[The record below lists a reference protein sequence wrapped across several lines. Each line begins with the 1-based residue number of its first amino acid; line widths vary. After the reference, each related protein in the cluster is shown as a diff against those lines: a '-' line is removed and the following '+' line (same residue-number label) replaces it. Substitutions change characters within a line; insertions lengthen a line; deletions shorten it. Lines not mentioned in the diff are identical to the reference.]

1 MADGPVLADLHFG
14 REDAERDV
22 KDGLLLRGGF
32 LPNAAYRASVSGRK
46 MLIIGRKGSGKSA
59 ICMQLMAAGGHNG
72 AKALV
77 SPDEAAGEE
86 IRRFELQGL
95 PGDSAKALIWRY
107 VFAVHAARHLVTHA
121 RNAHGRRPDSVKTL
135 GRFLKQNGESADGAG
150 LGDRLAQGARGL
162 QTSLSLEAFGVK
174 ASVDLGQSPSEG
186 AQATRQLDVVE
197 QGVAQAFADLR
208 CDTVHAPL
216 LLMVDQL
223 EQVWSAEPDSNSMVI
238 GLLLAAKHAASLYG
252 RSIRL
257 LLFLRADIYDSL
269 SFGEGDKFRGD
280 ELRIV
285 WTEQALRDLALARA
299 RASAGA
305 GLTAEQLWRDFFP
318 ETVGGEETATFLFGR
333 CLPRPRDAIQFL
345 NLCQETAW
353 LIHGRERITEADVLQ
368 ASRQFS
374 SWKLKDLTLEYLVA
388 HPFLKHLFPLFQNT
402 GYVVT
407 RAALGSRFEEAAG
420 TLHRLFPAYA
430 DALTLAGVIDI
441 LYAVGFLGVRR
452 GSDVVFAGDDDLPVQ
467 PHETELHVH
476 RCFREALGATS
487 AIDIR
492 RYEPLVAGARI
503 ASGSFGPAASAT
515 TALNRDDRLVRELIR
530 SCHSVFS
537 QVGRAV
543 GPLSYEVRDEIFQQI
558 TRVLDDANRLAT
570 DTSSVD
576 VDDHLLVTAHYFTT
590 LAAQVLASGLDDT
603 SGAGGVAHRIEE
615 EARRL
620 RRLAGGSYGGS
631 GNSSGT

>member
-1 MADGPVLADLHFG
+1 M
-14 REDAERDV
+14 
-22 KDGLLLRGGF
+22 
-32 LPNAAYRASVSGRK
+32 
-46 MLIIGRKGSGKSA
+46 
-59 ICMQLMAAGGHNG
+59 
-72 AKALV
+72 
-77 SPDEAAGEE
+77 
-86 IRRFELQGL
+86 
-95 PGDSAKALIWRY
+95 
-107 VFAVHAARHLVTHA
+107 
-121 RNAHGRRPDSVKTL
+121 KTL

-208 CDTVHAPL
+208 CDTAHAPL

-368 ASRQFS
+368 AVS
-374 SWKLKDLTLEYLVA
+374 SS
-388 HPFLKHLFPLFQNT
+388 P
-402 GYVVT
+402 
-407 RAALGSRFEEAAG
+407 
-420 TLHRLFPAYA
+420 
-430 DALTLAGVIDI
+430 
-441 LYAVGFLGVRR
+441 R
-452 GSDVVFAGDDDLPVQ
+452 GS
-467 PHETELHVH
+467 
-476 RCFREALGATS
+476 
-487 AIDIR
+487 
-492 RYEPLVAGARI
+492 
-503 ASGSFGPAASAT
+503 
-515 TALNRDDRLVRELIR
+515 
-530 SCHSVFS
+530 
-537 QVGRAV
+537 
-543 GPLSYEVRDEIFQQI
+543 
-558 TRVLDDANRLAT
+558 
-570 DTSSVD
+570 
-576 VDDHLLVTAHYFTT
+576 
-590 LAAQVLASGLDDT
+590 
-603 SGAGGVAHRIEE
+603 
-615 EARRL
+615 
-620 RRLAGGSYGGS
+620 
-631 GNSSGT
+631 